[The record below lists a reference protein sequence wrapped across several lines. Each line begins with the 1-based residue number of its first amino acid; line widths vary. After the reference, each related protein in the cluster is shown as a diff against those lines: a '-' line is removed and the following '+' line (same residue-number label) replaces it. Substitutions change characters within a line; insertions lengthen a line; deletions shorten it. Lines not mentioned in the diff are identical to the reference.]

1 MRISRQRH
9 FPIYMA
15 LRTISPLAG
24 RGICRMLCDDAVR
37 VLASDVAGRIGR
49 IDCLLLDSQLGQ
61 ISGIEVRPQPKAS
74 HSAIPVIFMTAH
86 EDETLYQQALEVG
99 FAAYLRK
106 PLSAHQLLDAI
117 EIARSE

>member
-1 MRISRQRH
+1 
-9 FPIYMA
+9 
-15 LRTISPLAG
+15 
-24 RGICRMLCDDAVR
+24 MLCDDAVR

-61 ISGIEVRPQPKAS
+61 VSGIEVRRQLMAS

-86 EDETLYQQALEVG
+86 EDETLYRQALEVG
-99 FAAYLRK
+99 FDLRK

>member
-1 MRISRQRH
+1 
-9 FPIYMA
+9 
-15 LRTISPLAG
+15 
-24 RGICRMLCDDAVR
+24 MLFASGEEF
-37 VLASDVAGRIGR
+37 LASGAAGR
-49 IDCLLLDSQLGQ
+49 IDCLLLDIQLGQ
-61 ISGIEVRPQPKAS
+61 VSGIEVRRQLKAS

-86 EDETLYQQALEVG
+86 EDETLYRQALEVG